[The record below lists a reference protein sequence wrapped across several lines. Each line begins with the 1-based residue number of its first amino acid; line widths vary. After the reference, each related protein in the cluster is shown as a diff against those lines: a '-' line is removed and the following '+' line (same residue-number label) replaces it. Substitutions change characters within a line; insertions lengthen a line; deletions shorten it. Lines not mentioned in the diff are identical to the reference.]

1 MTNTIHIDAPEPETR
16 GWFGRWWDGHCAREK
31 VRGKERDETNR
42 AEKVQQAYIDICDN
56 ALPEERAAQAVA
68 DIDQYAMP
76 IQAVEAARLAISR
89 CSTSLGNGPKL
100 SAEWSERFTKTLL
113 IFEKELEDGKE
124 VIINENKTIRVYA
137 DIPSEPDSAPG
148 GDGNA

>member
-1 MTNTIHIDAPEPETR
+1 MINTIHIDPPEPDR
-16 GWFGRWWDGHCAREK
+16 KGRLGRWWDGHCGREQ
-31 VRGKERDETNR
+31 VRNAERDETSR

-76 IQAVEAARLAISR
+76 VQAIEAARLAISR

-124 VIINENKTIRVYA
+124 VTINENKTIRVYA
-137 DIPSEPDSAPG
+137 DIPSETDSAPG
-148 GDGNA
+148 ADGNA